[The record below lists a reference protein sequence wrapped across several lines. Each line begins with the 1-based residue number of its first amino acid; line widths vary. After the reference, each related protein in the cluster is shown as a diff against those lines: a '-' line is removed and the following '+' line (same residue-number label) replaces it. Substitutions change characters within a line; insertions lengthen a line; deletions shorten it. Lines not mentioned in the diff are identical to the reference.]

1 MEMHSLFQSFL
12 LVQNLAKFDDK
23 FIRCFDLQLKK
34 LLNIEQNLIGKLFTS
49 EQKRIG
55 EFGHALGILGKSLM
69 STIY

>member
-1 MEMHSLFQSFL
+1 M
-12 LVQNLAKFDDK
+12 
-23 FIRCFDLQLKK
+23 KK
-34 LLNIEQNLIGKLFTS
+34 LLNIEQNFIEKIFIS